1 MTTVLECDL
10 KHHSLQLLRE
20 YQQTGK
26 ARLRNQIVELNLGL
40 VRKEAHYWVS
50 QCKETYD
57 DLLQVGSIGLIN
69 AIDKFEVGKGYAFST
84 FAMPYIRGEIQHYLR
99 DKSSVL
105 KMPRRWFALIQ
116 HVSQQKRRLPWS

>member
-40 VRKEAHYWVS
+40 VRKEAHYWTS
-50 QCKETYD
+50 QCQE
-57 DLLQVGSIGLIN
+57 IGR
-69 AIDKFEVGKGYAFST
+69 A
-84 FAMPYIRGEIQHYLR
+84 
-99 DKSSVL
+99 
-105 KMPRRWFALIQ
+105 
-116 HVSQQKRRLPWS
+116 HV

>member
-50 QCKETYD
+50 QCKET
-57 DLLQVGSIGLIN
+57 
-69 AIDKFEVGKGYAFST
+69 
-84 FAMPYIRGEIQHYLR
+84 
-99 DKSSVL
+99 
-105 KMPRRWFALIQ
+105 
-116 HVSQQKRRLPWS
+116 